1 MLCVGLTWIVLGGCS
16 AEALKPSGW
25 SPSASLSPSLL
36 HSPGSST
43 GGGGHDGEDMD
54 PLLLSRKLAKT
65 RKQFARVAHALV
77 KEDLFAQLTSYRK
90 YLRLGQSVRA
100 EQAWRGVSEYLAAQG
115 FSRDAIQSVQA
126 WASNVKRAQAKERRA
141 GAKAASQR
149 SSQDGLEQLERLEVR
164 PTPPLLAAYFPV
176 LSSQT
181 K

>member
-1 MLCVGLTWIVLGGCS
+1 
-16 AEALKPSGW
+16 
-25 SPSASLSPSLL
+25 
-36 HSPGSST
+36 
-43 GGGGHDGEDMD
+43 MD

-164 PTPPLLAAYFPV
+164 PTPPLLAALPCTL
-176 LSSQT
+176 LSDKVT
-181 K
+181 AC